1 MTGHWLHG
9 SRQLCVVRPLVGMFD
24 PTLSVSAGISN
35 GCSTRRQKCSV
46 DLLGDCISYTHSCK
60 SDVHEFY
67 PNSTLFVLFH
77 FLLVTH
83 ISLPGLVS
91 QVLRFVFYCF
101 VFIRIQVRALRRHS
115 FHSSCVCV
123 LLHRFHYDTAVYCSI
138 CQPRDLLSTHIIL
151 QLDVGC

>member
-1 MTGHWLHG
+1 MTGHWFHG
-9 SRQLCVVRPLVGMFD
+9 SRQLCVVRQLVGMFD

-35 GCSTRRQKCSV
+35 GCSTRRQKCNV
-46 DLLGDCISYTHSCK
+46 DLLGDCISNHTLVNRMCMNFTHTQHCLCCSISC
-60 SDVHEFY
+60 SSH
-67 PNSTLFVLFH
+67 T
-77 FLLVTH
+77 
-83 ISLPGLVS
+83 LPGLVS

-101 VFIRIQVRALRRHS
+101 VFIRIQIRALRRHS